1 MDRFKANRDFMKSKF
16 GKDLMTDQKKQIDQP
31 DLVKEYDEEAYIINL
46 PKANEN
52 ILKKNNLHQCIE
64 DRATNRVYTDEIITI
79 DELAYLLWASQ
90 GVKSIKG
97 DQYATIRTVASAG
110 ARHPFETYLAVNRVE
125 GLRKGLYRYLPLEHQ
140 LMLVY
145 EEDQIEEK
153 IIEGTLGQKFA
164 GKAAVNFI
172 WTAMP
177 YRTEWR
183 YDSRAHKVMLIDA
196 GHICQNLYLAS
207 EALGLGACAIA
218 AYDQELMDKL
228 SQVDGNDEFVVYMA
242 PVGRV

>member
-1 MDRFKANRDFMKSKF
+1 
-16 GKDLMTDQKKQIDQP
+16 
-31 DLVKEYDEEAYIINL
+31 
-46 PKANEN
+46 
-52 ILKKNNLHQCIE
+52 
-64 DRATNRVYTDEIITI
+64 
-79 DELAYLLWASQ
+79 
-90 GVKSIKG
+90 
-97 DQYATIRTVASAG
+97 
-110 ARHPFETYLAVNRVE
+110 
-125 GLRKGLYRYLPLEHQ
+125 
-140 LMLVY
+140 MLVY